1 MLTPP
6 PQTEEGRH
14 KAQLWLRLMR
24 GGRARCAP
32 SSGGGRQQPSELI
45 SSLLFFALLRPMT
58 VKGQMATMAPGC
70 AANRPSSCRLA
81 LIRMRSDCGWMAVWW
96 RFDGGS
102 PVGCHVLIDALDDSF
117 ISRFFFVVAVVMAT
131 HSADPLFVLSII
143 ETRQWPTWWWFP
155 LNPPPLVAS
164 AHSIFHRVIDFHSNR
179 TGN

>member
-96 RFDGGS
+96 RFDGGLMAVRRS
-102 PVGCHVLIDALDDSF
+102 GVTFWLTRWTTAS
-117 ISRFFFVVAVVMAT
+117 SRV
-131 HSADPLFVLSII
+131 SSLLLLSSW
-143 ETRQWPTWWWFP
+143 QPTLP
-155 LNPPPLVAS
+155 IRCLS
-164 AHSIFHRVIDFHSNR
+164 YR
-179 TGN
+179 